1 MRNFEESGITFTFF
15 PFMSFPFFF
24 KICSPFLFCFTPM
37 RSDDLI
43 HVGVV
48 KGAENR
54 VGLTRDFFSNDLKS
68 VRIICGFSRVF
79 FACVYFIS
87 V

>member
-1 MRNFEESGITFTFF
+1 
-15 PFMSFPFFF
+15 MSFPFFF
-24 KICSPFLFCFTPM
+24 EICSHFLFCFTPM
-37 RSDDLI
+37 SSDDLI

-68 VRIICGFSRVF
+68 GVRNWRSNNLWVLERSF
-79 FACVYFIS
+79 FACVCFIS